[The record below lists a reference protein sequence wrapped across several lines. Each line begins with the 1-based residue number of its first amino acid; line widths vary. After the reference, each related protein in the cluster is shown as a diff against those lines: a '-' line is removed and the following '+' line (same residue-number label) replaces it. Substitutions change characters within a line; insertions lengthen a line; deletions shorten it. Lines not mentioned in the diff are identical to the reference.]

1 MSDLGPTSSGGPPGP
16 ATAGAGADALSRATR
31 ALRDAPET
39 GWGDIADRLRT
50 RLRTLSRPGRPLTV
64 REDEA
69 GVVQVDTRVVVD
81 AVRRAVGALPG
92 TRPLAVVVVVEGTRA
107 RSVRVDVAIRFGA
120 DAHASADAVRE
131 RVREV
136 LRAVLGVAH
145 PVDVTVAD
153 VIPDVIPDAP

>member
-1 MSDLGPTSSGGPPGP
+1 MSDLGPRSVGGPPDP
-16 ATAGAGADALSRATR
+16 RTAGPGADALTRATR
-31 ALRDAPET
+31 ALREAPEP
-39 GWGDIADRLRT
+39 GWGDVADRLRT

-92 TRPLAVVVVVEGTRA
+92 TRPVAVVVAAEGTRA
-107 RSVRVDVAIRFGA
+107 VSARVDVAIRFGT

-131 RVREV
+131 RTREV
-136 LRAVLGVAH
+136 LRTVLGVAH

-153 VIPDVIPDAP
+153 VVPETR